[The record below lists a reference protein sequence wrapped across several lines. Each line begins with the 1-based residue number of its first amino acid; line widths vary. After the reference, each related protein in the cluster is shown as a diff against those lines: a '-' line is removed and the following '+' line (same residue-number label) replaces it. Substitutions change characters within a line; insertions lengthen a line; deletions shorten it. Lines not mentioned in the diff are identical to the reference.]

1 MKKIIGVIG
10 GASVSEEI
18 YELAL
23 EVGREI
29 ARAGAVLV
37 CGGRTGVMEAAS
49 RGAHEEGGLVVGILP
64 GSSPEEANPFVD
76 VPIVTNLGLAR
87 NVLVVQTA
95 QALIAVDGSYGTLS
109 ELAFALQL
117 GKPIA
122 GLRTWEVDS
131 QIHRVETPAE
141 AVRWAVKA
149 IGGETK

>member
-10 GASVSEEI
+10 GASVLEEI

-49 RGAHEEGGLVVGILP
+49 RGAHEAGGLVVGILP
-64 GSSPEEANPFVD
+64 GSSPGEANPFVD
-76 VPIVTNLGLAR
+76 IPIVTNLGLAR